1 MVSQSV
7 PPYATESCLGL
18 IADPLRHTV
27 KAGMFAQ
34 TVVLAL
40 EDHLLE
46 LLNFGCLNN
55 RLPSFEMRRRRM
67 NYLTFADDKFMLCWL
82 NLFVIIAVT

>member
-1 MVSQSV
+1 VSQYV

-27 KAGMFAQ
+27 LRGMFAQ

-46 LLNFGCLNN
+46 LLNFGFLNN
-55 RLPSFEMRRRRM
+55 RFASFVM
-67 NYLTFADDKFMLCWL
+67 
-82 NLFVIIAVT
+82 